1 MKVKIINNKKELKK
15 FINMPDSLYKG
26 DKLYVPYMKSDLF
39 KNLNK
44 LVLIDKT
51 YTALVVEE
59 NNRYIARVLFTIHY
73 SKQLKLDRCGF
84 FSMFESINNHTC
96 VKLLFDEVKKQFKI
110 QNISYLE
117 GTFYPYD
124 QDNRRGIQISG
135 FDDEPLIFT
144 SYNKDYYKDLL
155 EEYGFKKD
163 FDTFAYKHNFDEYDF
178 ERVNKVKNRIL
189 KMSNIKIEK
198 ANFKEIS
205 NEIND
210 IHKIMEKA
218 TNDIIF
224 QEAPTIEEL
233 ENIVSGWKNFLW
245 DDLILIAR
253 RKEDNYPV
261 GFVMAIP
268 NYYFVFRKM
277 KGKLNLVSLIKMIYY
292 KNKIK
297 SMRIMLQ
304 YVIPEYQNKG
314 INYLLYNELFISSKK
329 RGINYVESGTIMENN
344 IQSRQNTEKAG
355 GINNKIFRIYGL
367 EI

>member
-59 NNRYIARVLFTIHY
+59 NNKYIARVLFTIHY

-96 VKLLFDEVKKQFKI
+96 VKLLFDEVKKQLKN

-163 FDTFAYKHNFDEYDF
+163 FGGEVVELMGEFDL
-178 ERVNKVKNRIL
+178 VINKYIYN
-189 KMSNIKIEK
+189 
-198 ANFKEIS
+198 
-205 NEIND
+205 
-210 IHKIMEKA
+210 
-218 TNDIIF
+218 IF
-224 QEAPTIEEL
+224 QLLLLHHPAICQFR
-233 ENIVSGWKNFLW
+233 SFRFL
-245 DDLILIAR
+245 LIL
-253 RKEDNYPV
+253 
-261 GFVMAIP
+261 
-268 NYYFVFRKM
+268 
-277 KGKLNLVSLIKMIYY
+277 
-292 KNKIK
+292 
-297 SMRIMLQ
+297 
-304 YVIPEYQNKG
+304 
-314 INYLLYNELFISSKK
+314 
-329 RGINYVESGTIMENN
+329 
-344 IQSRQNTEKAG
+344 
-355 GINNKIFRIYGL
+355 
-367 EI
+367 